1 MARPREF
8 DEETVVRAARE
19 RFWDA
24 GYAATSM
31 TDLSEAT
38 GLGKTSLYG
47 AFGDK
52 HALFMRIFD
61 EYSTGAVQSAGRAR
75 EGADAGAFERI
86 RAYLLANAR
95 GSAGNPRGCLL
106 ARGTRRAGGR
116 RRGRRRARPARL
128 RGARAPSSRA
138 PSRPPSA
145 RGTST
150 RRPTPRALGD
160 LILAVHRGTEALGRG
175 GAERARAA
183 RRWSRP
189 RSPVS
194 PGNNT
199 GPRVVRIS
207 VRLVRAKG
215 SALVR
220 TQRDLAA
227 KLPTDLETA
236 RPEPAIAPV
245 PRNTRTR
252 WPRWIPASPPG
263 C

>member
-61 EYSTGAVQSAGRAR
+61 EYSTGAVQSAERALD
-75 EGADAGAFERI
+75 GADDGAFERI

-106 ARGTRRAGGR
+106 ARGTAELANVDEDVAERAHRAFEGISAVLARAVEGAQRAGDIDQ
-116 RRGRRRARPARL
+116 
-128 RGARAPSSRA
+128 GAD
-138 PSRPPSA
+138 
-145 RGTST
+145 
-150 RRPTPRALGD
+150 PRSLAGVVLAL
-160 LILAVHRGTEALGRG
+160 HRGTEALGRG
-175 GAERARAA
+175 GARE
-183 RRWSRP
+183 P
-189 RSPVS
+189 E
-194 PGNNT
+194 
-199 GPRVVRIS
+199 
-207 VRLVRAKG
+207 LV
-215 SALVR
+215 ALVETFMTSLR
-220 TQRDLAA
+220 T
-227 KLPTDLETA
+227 
-236 RPEPAIAPV
+236 
-245 PRNTRTR
+245 
-252 WPRWIPASPPG
+252 
-263 C
+263 